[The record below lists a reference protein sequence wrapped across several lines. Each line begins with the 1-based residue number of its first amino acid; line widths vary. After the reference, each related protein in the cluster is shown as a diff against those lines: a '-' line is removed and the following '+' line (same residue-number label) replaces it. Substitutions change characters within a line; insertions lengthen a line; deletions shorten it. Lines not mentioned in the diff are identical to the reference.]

1 MVEQR
6 FKLGTANAINEYG
19 NFPILDNDKG
29 LSLIEAINI
38 LNEYDAV
45 FKSIDRLT
53 DEGGEAIEYDTP
65 NAAYYV
71 FYHRVSGFQ
80 RYISPNVILGTIKG
94 SHKKIDEQQA
104 TIDKLEQRDYYN
116 QSERYKILGRAIEL
130 TANYIANSDEEH
142 YDFCALVTEFEKEL
156 LGDE

>member
-29 LSLIEAINI
+29 LSLIEVIDI

-94 SHKKIDEQQA
+94 LHKKIDEQQD
-104 TIDKLEQRDYYN
+104 TINILLE
-116 QSERYKILGRAIEL
+116 EL
-130 TANYIANSDEEH
+130 VNAQQQGYVIGFLHKNEH
-142 YDFCALVTEFEKEL
+142 CDLIPKEL
-156 LGDE
+156 EDE